1 MDKYRR
7 LSDASGVSISSDQ
20 SMDVSPGMI
29 KVLKEHGYTIEE
41 ELGRGASGMAFL
53 VKDADGDPY
62 VVKQMNSRDGEE
74 LNSVKKEVEILKTLQ
89 FGYIVTYVDSFEEK
103 EAGRIYIV
111 MEYCEGGDLSKL
123 MGKQKDERFFEEKQA
138 DGMKRHICHA
148 VSLAGNLPHISERY
162 SEELQDLIRQ
172 TLSRDPK
179 DRPSAEEILA
189 KPFLTDA
196 VDRNSRTP
204 EVLLQTFMKS
214 ISAFDKAYNKHYKD
228 FEVLVNEW
236 ERITDSMESAH
247 YSATA
252 GSLSGSVIGAA
263 GGITALVGLI
273 LTPFTLGA
281 SLIVTGV
288 GVGVGVA
295 GGVTGAASTITN
307 TVQQKAFRGSLE
319 KIQQKYESVSEPIIT
334 PLNTLRKVLRRIT
347 KFSVFFG
354 NTSFDNVQISC
365 NLDRGNILC
374 ASQLLNLG
382 LLANVS
388 RIATQTA
395 RVGRVVA
402 EAVSGVLSGL
412 LVILDVAFIV
422 MDSVDI
428 HQMRQGKVDDP
439 EKVKSSVLKSIAEMR
454 RTHNELCDV
463 QKEIQK
469 TREELKDYIELT
481 RVDGEIDNDLNS
493 LNI

>member
-1 MDKYRR
+1 M
-7 LSDASGVSISSDQ
+7 Q
-20 SMDVSPGMI
+20 
-29 KVLKEHGYTIEE
+29 
-41 ELGRGASGMAFL
+41 
-53 VKDADGDPY
+53 
-62 VVKQMNSRDGEE
+62 
-74 LNSVKKEVEILKTLQ
+74 
-89 FGYIVTYVDSFEEK
+89 
-103 EAGRIYIV
+103 
-111 MEYCEGGDLSKL
+111 
-123 MGKQKDERFFEEKQA
+123 
-138 DGMKRHICHA
+138 RHIMHA
-148 VSLAGNLPHISERY
+148 VSMTGNPPHISERY
-162 SEELQDLIRQ
+162 SVELRELIRQ
-172 TLSRDPK
+172 MLSRDSK
-179 DRPSAEEILA
+179 DRPSAEAILA
-189 KPFLTDA
+189 KPFLEDA
-196 VDRNSRTP
+196 VNRNSRTP
-204 EVLLQTFMKS
+204 EALLQSFIKS
-214 ISAFDKAYNKHYKD
+214 INTFDKAYNKHYKD
-228 FEVLVNEW
+228 IGDLVSEW
-236 ERITDSMESAH
+236 GRITDSMESAH

-273 LTPFTLGA
+273 LAPFTLGA

-307 TVQQKAFRGSLE
+307 TVQQKSFRESLE
-319 KIQQKYESVSEPIIT
+319 QIQKKYKSASEPILT
-334 PLNTLRKVLRRIT
+334 PLNTLRKVLRKII
-347 KFSVFFG
+347 KFQFFFG
-354 NTSFDNVQISC
+354 SSTLDNVQISC
-365 NLDRGNILC
+365 NLDKRNIWC
-374 ASQLLNLG
+374 ATQLMNLG

-412 LVILDVAFIV
+412 LIILDVAFIV

-454 RTHNELCDV
+454 RTHKELCNV

-469 TREELKDYIELT
+469 TREELKCYLELAK
-481 RVDGEIDNDLNS
+481 DDWEIDNDIKS

>member
-1 MDKYRR
+1 MR
-7 LSDASGVSISSDQ
+7 L
-20 SMDVSPGMI
+20 
-29 KVLKEHGYTIEE
+29 
-41 ELGRGASGMAFL
+41 
-53 VKDADGDPY
+53 KDW
-62 VVKQMNSRDGEE
+62 
-74 LNSVKKEVEILKTLQ
+74 LNL
-89 FGYIVTYVDSFEEK
+89 DEEK
-103 EAGRIYIV
+103 G
-111 MEYCEGGDLSKL
+111 EGG
-123 MGKQKDERFFEEKQA
+123 
-138 DGMKRHICHA
+138 RH
-148 VSLAGNLPHISERY
+148 
-162 SEELQDLIRQ
+162 SEELCELISQMLIQDR
-172 TLSRDPK
+172 R

-189 KPFLTDA
+189 KPLLTDA

-204 EVLLQTFMKS
+204 EALLQRFVKCIT
-214 ISAFDKAYNKHYKD
+214 AFDEAYNKHYKD
-228 FEVLVNEW
+228 IEVLVSEW
-236 ERITDSMESAH
+236 GRITDSMESAH

-263 GGITALVGLI
+263 GGITALAGLI
-273 LTPFTLGA
+273 LAPFTLGA

-307 TVQQKAFRGSLE
+307 TVQQKSFRESLE
-319 KIQQKYESVSEPIIT
+319 QIQQKYKSASEPILT
-334 PLNTLRKVLRRIT
+334 PLNTLRKVLRKIT

-354 NTSFDNVQISC
+354 SSAFDNVQISC
-365 NLDRGNILC
+365 NLDRRNVLC
-374 ASQLLNLG
+374 ATQLMNLG

-439 EKVKSSVLKSIAEMR
+439 EKVQSSVLKSISEMR
-454 RTHNELCDV
+454 RTHNELCNV
-463 QKEIQK
+463 QKEIQT
-469 TREELKDYIELT
+469 TREELKGYIEWA
-481 RVDGEIDNDLNS
+481 RGDREIDNDLNR

>member
-1 MDKYRR
+1 MQRNI
-7 LSDASGVSISSDQ
+7 LHSVS
-20 SMDVSPGMI
+20 M
-29 KVLKEHGYTIEE
+29 
-41 ELGRGASGMAFL
+41 
-53 VKDADGDPY
+53 
-62 VVKQMNSRDGEE
+62 
-74 LNSVKKEVEILKTLQ
+74 
-89 FGYIVTYVDSFEEK
+89 
-103 EAGRIYIV
+103 
-111 MEYCEGGDLSKL
+111 
-123 MGKQKDERFFEEKQA
+123 
-138 DGMKRHICHA
+138 
-148 VSLAGNLPHISERY
+148 AGNLPHISERY
-162 SEELQDLIRQ
+162 SEELRELFRQ
-172 TLSRDPK
+172 MLS
-179 DRPSAEEILA
+179 L
-189 KPFLTDA
+189 LTNA
-196 VDRNSRTP
+196 VDRNSRMP
-204 EVLLQTFMKS
+204 EALLQSFMKS

-228 FEVLVNEW
+228 IEVLVSEW
-236 ERITDSMESAH
+236 GRITDSMESAH

-273 LTPFTLGA
+273 LAPFTLGA

-307 TVQQKAFRGSLE
+307 TA
-319 KIQQKYESVSEPIIT
+319 
-334 PLNTLRKVLRRIT
+334 LNTLRMVLRKIT
-347 KFSVFFG
+347 KFRVFFG
-354 NTSFDNVQISC
+354 NSTFDNVQISC
-365 NLDRGNILC
+365 NLDRRNVLC
-374 ASQLLNLG
+374 ATQLLNLG
-382 LLANVS
+382 LLANIS

-454 RTHNELCDV
+454 RTHKELCNV

-469 TREELKDYIELT
+469 TREELNYYIQLS
-481 RVDGEIDNDLNS
+481 RNKQ
-493 LNI
+493 